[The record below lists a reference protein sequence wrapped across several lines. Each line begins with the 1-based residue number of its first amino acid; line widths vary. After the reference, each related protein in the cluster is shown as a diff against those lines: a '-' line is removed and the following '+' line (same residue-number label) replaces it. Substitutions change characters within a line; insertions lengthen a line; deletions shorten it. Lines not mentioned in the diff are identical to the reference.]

1 MKVTNLQSF
10 CFVNYSPHRF
20 IVGYGKEYCTHCL
33 SQVGYI
39 YIIQSQMGKSKLKMD
54 LFLVN
59 LQAIPFACL

>member
-20 IVGYGKEYCTHCL
+20 TVGYGKEYCTLCL

-39 YIIQSQMGKSKLKMD
+39 YVTQFGMEKSKSFCHILNH
-54 LFLVN
+54 LLVGC
-59 LQAIPFACL
+59 Q